1 MADTLSGLD
10 GYHCLIVP
18 GWRGSGDDHW
28 QTHWQHRLPSTSR
41 TRVASWDEP
50 ALDDWV
56 GALDRAIQPID
67 APILLI
73 AHSLGCIT
81 VAHWAARAE
90 ASPRIAG
97 ALLVAPA
104 DVERGSVRRELAG
117 FAPIPMSR
125 LPFPSLVVG
134 STNDPAASAQRAS
147 DFAGAWHSTCH
158 ILQGAGHINA
168 ESGHYRWEEG
178 LRLLNCLGSTPEA
191 GPSIRYRE
199 DYRPSV

>member
-28 QTHWQHRLPSTSR
+28 QTHWQHRLSSTSR

-50 ALDDWV
+50 EFDDWV
-56 GALDRAIQPID
+56 DALDRAVSGIE
-67 APILLI
+67 APILLV

-81 VAHWAARAE
+81 VAHWAAVAE
-90 ASPRIAG
+90 CSRRIAG

-117 FAPIPMSR
+117 FAPIPSNR
-125 LPFPSLVVG
+125 LLFPSLVVG
-134 STNDPAASAQRAS
+134 STNDPAASAQRAA
-147 DFAGAWHSTCH
+147 DFATAWGSQLVV
-158 ILQGAGHINA
+158 IDEAGHINPA
-168 ESGHYRWEEG
+168 SGHHEW
-178 LRLLNCLGSTPEA
+178 EA
-191 GPSIRYRE
+191 GFLLMHRLVARGALVTSA
-199 DYRPSV
+199 